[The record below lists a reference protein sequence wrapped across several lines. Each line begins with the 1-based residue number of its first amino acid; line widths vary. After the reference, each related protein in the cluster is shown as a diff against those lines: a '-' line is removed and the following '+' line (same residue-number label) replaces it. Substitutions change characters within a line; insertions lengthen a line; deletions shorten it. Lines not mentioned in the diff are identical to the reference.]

1 MENIGLQIINLLI
14 GAIPEIIYITLSLIY
29 FKDIKNKQ
37 FILLVAIAF
46 SYISCIMISQY
57 NIFYYLMFYILCY
70 IFLRILYKE
79 KIQINDIFLILFITL
94 YLSLTSI
101 ISFQFVKDDFSNYY
115 ILAIISKILLFIPF
129 IFKDK
134 LNLIYKNY
142 CKLWNRNDLE
152 KRHIKSITL
161 RNICMII
168 LNCFFIISNLVF
180 IYIQNRK

>member
-1 MENIGLQIINLLI
+1 MGNIGLQIINLLI

-29 FKDIKNKQ
+29 FKDIKNKK
-37 FILLVAIAF
+37 FKLLIVITF

-57 NIFYYLMFYILCY
+57 NTFYYLMFYILCC
-70 IFLRILYKE
+70 IFLKFLYKE
-79 KIQINDIFLILFITL
+79 KFRISDIFLILFITL

-101 ISFQFVKDDFSNYY
+101 VVFQFVKDDFSNYY

-129 IFKDK
+129 IFKNK
-134 LNLIYKNY
+134 LNLIYKEY
-142 CKLWNRNDLE
+142 CKLWNRNDEE
-152 KRHIKSITL
+152 KRCIKSITL

-168 LNCFFIISNLVF
+168 LNCFLVISNLVF